1 MASFNPGNPGSDPE
15 REYRRQLLAAAR
27 DGKSAAMEEL
37 QQEFRVRLY
46 SADERASLF
55 YAAIPQPRGLSSR
68 DLDIGM
74 EWAQGEETATSEERC
89 FKPSRGVWD

>member
-1 MASFNPGNPGSDPE
+1 MASFNPGSPGSDPE

-46 SADERASLF
+46 SADERNSLF
-55 YAAIPQPRGLSSR
+55 YTAIPQPRGLSPK
-68 DLDIGM
+68 DLDFGRV
-74 EWAQGEETATSEERC
+74 WARGEEAGTSEEHC
-89 FKPSRGVWD
+89 FRPSTGAWD

>member
-1 MASFNPGNPGSDPE
+1 MASFNSGNSGSDLE
-15 REYRRQLLAAAR
+15 GEYRRQLLAAAR

-37 QQEFRVRLY
+37 QNEFKVRLY

-55 YAAIPQPRGLSSR
+55 YAATPQPRRLSPR

-74 EWAQGEETATSEERC
+74 EWARGEEVGTSEERC
-89 FKPSRGVWD
+89 FRPSREVWD

>member
-1 MASFNPGNPGSDPE
+1 MASFNPGSPGSDPE

-27 DGKSAAMEEL
+27 NGKSAAMEEL

-46 SADERASLF
+46 SADERDSLF
-55 YAAIPQPRGLSSR
+55 YTAIPQPSGLSPK

-74 EWAQGEETATSEERC
+74 EWARGEEAGTSEEHWFR
-89 FKPSRGVWD
+89 PSRGAWD

>member
-1 MASFNPGNPGSDPE
+1 MASFNPGSPGSDPE

-27 DGKSAAMEEL
+27 NGKSAAMEEL

-46 SADERASLF
+46 SAAERDSLF
-55 YAAIPQPRGLSSR
+55 YAAIPQPKGLSSR

-74 EWAQGEETATSEERC
+74 EWARGEEVGTSEEHC
-89 FKPSRGVWD
+89 FRSSTGAWE